1 MIKALVVD
9 DSALVR
15 KLFRAVL
22 TRERDFEVEFAR
34 NGVEALALLDT
45 FAPDVITL
53 DVNMPQMGGLEC
65 LDQIMLR
72 KPCPVVMV
80 SSLTA
85 EGAEETLAALRLGA
99 VDFVVKP
106 EGAVS
111 LGMEA
116 FAPMLL
122 DKIRAAAAAR
132 PKASL
137 RPLSPSPA
145 KRS

>member
-1 MIKALVVD
+1 VIKALVVD

-22 TRERDFEVEFAR
+22 AREPDFEVEFAR
-34 NGVEALALLDT
+34 NWLEALELLDT

-80 SSLTA
+80 SSVTA
-85 EGAEETLAALRLGA
+85 EGAEETLEALRLGA
-99 VDFVVKP
+99 VDFDVVRRVR
-106 EGAVS
+106 EV
-111 LGMEA
+111 EA
-116 FAPMLL
+116 R
-122 DKIRAAAAAR
+122 RAEYFDVVIAAGR
-132 PKASL
+132 HVD
-137 RPLSPSPA
+137 RVGEPLA
-145 KRS
+145 